1 MNTKITFAVLGLA
14 AVLVLALAT
23 TVSSNAYAVNDKWTQ
38 SCTGPEDPQGPPGEC
53 AGGSEKSGPHDEQR
67 EIATAP
73 ARDER
78 RCARG
83 RVCNPSGAPPGL
95 FPPPGAAKIFSAV
108 PIGAAQPILRAA

>member
-53 AGGSEKSGPHDEQR
+53 AGGSEKSGPHDEQLK
-67 EIATAP
+67 
-73 ARDER
+73 
-78 RCARG
+78 
-83 RVCNPSGAPPGL
+83 NPSGKLPPG
-95 FPPPGAAKIFSAV
+95 
-108 PIGAAQPILRAA
+108 QQEDDD